1 MSDWQLEEMVEALDG
16 SPDYRVLRRYRRPE
30 RYHFPAEGD
39 EEPKIGLFIDLE
51 TTGLRVDA
59 DRIIE
64 LGLVPFEFSSDGR
77 LFRVLED
84 YDELE
89 DPGRPIPAEVVD
101 LTGITDEMVRGHAID
116 DARVEAMVESAAI
129 VIAHNAVFD
138 RKFAEARWPIFEKKA
153 WACSLQDIPWRGE
166 GFEATKLEYLA
177 YRFGFFYNG
186 HRAVSDCLA
195 GIELLSRHLPRS
207 GAPAMRVLLDR
218 ARKSSF
224 RIFAENA
231 PFEAKDTLRGR
242 GYRWNTGGPGQ
253 SRCWFKDISPERLE
267 DEVGYLRNNVYRD
280 LSANP
285 TTKKITAFERYS
297 TRA

>member
-59 DRIIE
+59 DRIIA

-116 DARVEAMVESAAI
+116 
-129 VIAHNAVFD
+129 
-138 RKFAEARWPIFEKKA
+138 
-153 WACSLQDIPWRGE
+153 
-166 GFEATKLEYLA
+166 
-177 YRFGFFYNG
+177 
-186 HRAVSDCLA
+186 
-195 GIELLSRHLPRS
+195 
-207 GAPAMRVLLDR
+207 
-218 ARKSSF
+218 
-224 RIFAENA
+224 
-231 PFEAKDTLRGR
+231 
-242 GYRWNTGGPGQ
+242 
-253 SRCWFKDISPERLE
+253 
-267 DEVGYLRNNVYRD
+267 
-280 LSANP
+280 
-285 TTKKITAFERYS
+285 
-297 TRA
+297 